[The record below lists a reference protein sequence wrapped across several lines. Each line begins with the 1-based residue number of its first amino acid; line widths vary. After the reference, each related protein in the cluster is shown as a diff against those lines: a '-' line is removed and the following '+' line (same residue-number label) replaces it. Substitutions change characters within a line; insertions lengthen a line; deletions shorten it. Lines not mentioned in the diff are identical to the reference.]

1 MKSVLRLLLVS
12 LVTLTFAGVGF
23 AQATPATPATPAS
36 PAKKVV
42 KKEQKPTATRV
53 LGEVISVDAKAG
65 MLTVKVKDKEMSF
78 AAEAKGAK
86 GALGKVKVGDTV
98 RVSYGEKEG
107 KLIARSITEAK
118 PKTEM
123 AKKAGK
129 KEQPK
134 AEKK

>member
-23 AQATPATPATPAS
+23 AQATPATPATPA
-36 PAKKVV
+36 KKVV
-42 KKEQKPTATRV
+42 KKEEKPRATRV

-78 AAEAKGAK
+78 AAETK
-86 GALGKVKVGDTV
+86 GALGKVKVGDKV

-107 KLIARSITEAK
+107 KLIARSITEAR

-123 AKKAGK
+123 AKKAEK

>member
-23 AQATPATPATPAS
+23 AQATPGTPATPVS

-42 KKEQKPTATRV
+42 KKEEKPRATRV

-78 AAEAKGAK
+78 AAETK
-86 GALGKVKVGDTV
+86 GALGKVKVGDKV

-107 KLIARSITEAK
+107 KLIARSITEAR

-123 AKKAGK
+123 VKKAEK

>member
-23 AQATPATPATPAS
+23 AQATPATPATPA
-36 PAKKVV
+36 KKVV
-42 KKEQKPTATRV
+42 KKEEKPRATRV

-65 MLTVKVKDKEMSF
+65 MLRVKVKDKEMSF
-78 AAEAKGAK
+78 AAETK
-86 GALGKVKVGDTV
+86 GALGKVKVGDKV

-107 KLIARSITEAK
+107 KLIARSITEAR

-123 AKKAGK
+123 VKKAEK

>member
-23 AQATPATPATPAS
+23 AQATPATPATPVS

-42 KKEQKPTATRV
+42 KKEEKPRATRV

-78 AAEAKGAK
+78 AAETK
-86 GALGKVKVGDTV
+86 GALGKVKVGDKV

-107 KLIARSITEAK
+107 KLIARSITEAR

-123 AKKAGK
+123 VKKAEK

>member
-23 AQATPATPATPAS
+23 AQATPATPATPA
-36 PAKKVV
+36 KKVV
-42 KKEQKPTATRV
+42 KKEEKPRATRV

-65 MLTVKVKDKEMSF
+65 MLRVKVKDKEMSF
-78 AAEAKGAK
+78 AAETK
-86 GALGKVKVGDTV
+86 GALGKVKVGDKV

-107 KLIARSITEAK
+107 KLIARSITEAR

-123 AKKAGK
+123 AKKAEK

>member
-23 AQATPATPATPAS
+23 AQATPATPATPA
-36 PAKKVV
+36 KKVV
-42 KKEQKPTATRV
+42 KKEEKPRATRV

-78 AAEAKGAK
+78 AAETKGAK
-86 GALGKVKVGDTV
+86 GALGKVKVGDKV

-107 KLIARSITEAK
+107 KLIARSITEAR

-123 AKKAGK
+123 VKKAEK

>member
-23 AQATPATPATPAS
+23 AQATPATPATPA
-36 PAKKVV
+36 KKVV
-42 KKEQKPTATRV
+42 KKEEKPRATRV

-78 AAEAKGAK
+78 AAETK
-86 GALGKVKVGDTV
+86 GALGKVKVGDKV

-107 KLIARSITEAK
+107 KLIARSITEAR

-123 AKKAGK
+123 VKKAEK

>member
-23 AQATPATPATPAS
+23 AQATPATPATPA
-36 PAKKVV
+36 KKVV
-42 KKEQKPTATRV
+42 KKEEKPRATRV

-78 AAEAKGAK
+78 AAETKGL
-86 GALGKVKVGDTV
+86 LGKVKVGDKV

-107 KLIARSITEAK
+107 KLIARSITEAR

-123 AKKAGK
+123 VKKAEK